1 MLYERFHKIL
11 GIRTRVEM
19 KTEIIEEME
28 KILKNF
34 LERFGDHALLFSG
47 GLDSSIIAWLLK
59 QAGKETKLYTLCYN
73 DESYDIIQSGKSAKL
88 IGLKVKKVKFD
99 ENDVIEGAKLVKK
112 ILKTRV
118 TSIDVSHVIL
128 AKNVEE
134 NTVISGQGADELFCG
149 YAKYTK
155 MDKNEREKG
164 MREDFKNWV
173 RTKKEAKI
181 FGHFEKKIFFPYVE
195 LENIANRIEI
205 EKKENKLPLRELALH
220 IGLPEEIALQKKKAL
235 QYGSGVSKAFKKA
248 LCNS

>member
-1 MLYERFHKIL
+1 
-11 GIRTRVEM
+11 M
-19 KTEIIEEME
+19 KTEIIEEVE
-28 KILKNF
+28 RILKNF
-34 LERFGDHALLFSG
+34 LERFDDDHALLFSG

-59 QAGKETKLYTLCYN
+59 QVGKETKLYTLCYN
-73 DESYDIIQSGKSAKL
+73 DESYDIIQSGKSAEL
-88 IGLKVKKVKFD
+88 MGLKVKKVKFD

-118 TSIDVSHVIL
+118 TSIDVSHFIL

-134 NTVISGQGADELFCG
+134 TTVISGQGADELFCG

-155 MDKNEREKG
+155 MDKNEREKR

-173 RTKKEAKI
+173 RTKKEVKI
-181 FGHFEKKIFFPYVE
+181 FGHFGKKIFFPYVE

-220 IGLPEEIALQKKKAL
+220 IGLPEEFALQKKKAL
-235 QYGSGVSKAFKKA
+235 QYGSGVSKVFKKVS
-248 LCNS
+248 L

>member
-118 TSIDVSHVIL
+118 TSIDVSHFIL

-181 FGHFEKKIFFPYVE
+181 FGHFEKRSF
-195 LENIANRIEI
+195 
-205 EKKENKLPLRELALH
+205 
-220 IGLPEEIALQKKKAL
+220 
-235 QYGSGVSKAFKKA
+235 S
-248 LCNS
+248 LC